1 MWRSDAT
8 EEQDRTAMN
17 ASFHGAD
24 AALFRD
30 VMGCPTSSN
39 AMLALDPVQAGKGGA
54 AQVFNGPRVTGLE
67 QFDNS
72 ALDPAVT
79 SAHKCFPCS
88 DLELWQRLSCY
99 FIRQSRAR
107 CRSRSIAS

>member
-17 ASFHGAD
+17 ATFHGAD
-24 AALFRD
+24 AALFGD

-54 AQVFNGPRVTGLE
+54 T
-67 QFDNS
+67 
-72 ALDPAVT
+72 
-79 SAHKCFPCS
+79 
-88 DLELWQRLSCY
+88 
-99 FIRQSRAR
+99 
-107 CRSRSIAS
+107 